1 VTVGVLIAMNRM
13 LHIARVENE
22 LGVLTDREA
31 LEMLD
36 AGFLSPDDLYRDGK
50 SDWKPLAELTCEQEA
65 KSASTLKLAQ
75 QKIAA
80 TGSAAFSQAVQF
92 TQKLKSA
99 AVRGGAHLTDSSRG
113 MLDSYTPQIRKLVEN
128 QLVQHSITRAQNVLH
143 NDDFMRKVF
152 GATFDCLPKPIHRFI
167 SEQAFIEFCLER
179 RQRLLGPATTA
190 TDKS

>member
-1 VTVGVLIAMNRM
+1 MTVGVLIAMNRM

-50 SDWKPLAELTCEQEA
+50 SDWKPLAELTREQEA

-128 QLVQHSITRAQNVLH
+128 QLVQHSDGI
-143 NDDFMRKVF
+143 RKPLDAPRLVHLLVVRS
-152 GATFDCLPKPIHRFI
+152 G
-167 SEQAFIEFCLER
+167 EVER
-179 RQRLLGPATTA
+179 RLGEHLVACTRKLPGHTIRFAGLHRIVA
-190 TDKS
+190 VDG